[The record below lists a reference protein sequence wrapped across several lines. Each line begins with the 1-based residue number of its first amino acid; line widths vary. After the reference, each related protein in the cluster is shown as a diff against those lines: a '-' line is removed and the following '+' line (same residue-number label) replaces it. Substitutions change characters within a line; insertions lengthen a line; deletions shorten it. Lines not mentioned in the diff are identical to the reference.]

1 MLAKVFQ
8 IDVTQCQHCKGDM
21 AILAAI
27 TNRSEV
33 ARYLKHLGIEYE
45 ALARAPP
52 RYQGEPL
59 EFDSREDL
67 CESMITIDN

>member
-8 IDVTQCQHCKGDM
+8 IDVTKCQQCKGDM

-27 TNRSEV
+27 TLRSEV
-33 ARYLKHLGIEYE
+33 GRYLKHLGIEHE

-52 RYQGEPL
+52 RYLEEPF
-59 EFDSREDL
+59 EFGGIEDL
-67 CESMITIDN
+67 FECLAIIS